1 MKRNEIQKHLYQK
14 YIAPTE
20 QPRERYVGIEVEMP
34 VVNLSGEAV
43 DFAVPQQAAA
53 ALIRTF
59 GFEPQGYDE
68 EGICYSATHPE
79 NGDNISF
86 DCSYN
91 NLELSLGRETM
102 LATLEKRFQR
112 YVSFLNQELG
122 KSGYI
127 LTGMG
132 INPHYKVN
140 SKAFLHVERYRM
152 LERYLQ
158 QCRSWKV
165 PMYFH
170 PYPDYPTYA
179 SASQVQLDVQKD
191 RLIPT
196 IRAFSLVEPVKA
208 VLFSNSCMTEEPELL
223 CTRDMLWENS
233 THGIN
238 PHNIGMFE
246 HLPESEEEL
255 LEYISTTS
263 IFCTERQGHYIHF
276 QPIPIIDYL
285 ERNRVEGE
293 YYADGGYHTI
303 TFQPEEGDLAYLRS
317 YKFEDLTYRGTI
329 EFRSACCQPFR
340 DVMTVAAF
348 HVGLMD
354 HVEELT
360 ALLEQDT
367 SIYQHGYS
375 AAELRNIL
383 NRREWPEFVDRD
395 GLKQLCL
402 SVLDLAEQGMKETGL
417 GEERYLQPLYR
428 RAEQLTSPGR
438 QYMDALDAGVSQKQL
453 ILDYAS
459 LN

>member
-1 MKRNEIQKHLYQK
+1 
-14 YIAPTE
+14 
-20 QPRERYVGIEVEMP
+20 
-34 VVNLSGEAV
+34 
-43 DFAVPQQAAA
+43 
-53 ALIRTF
+53 
-59 GFEPQGYDE
+59 
-68 EGICYSATHPE
+68 
-79 NGDNISF
+79 
-86 DCSYN
+86 
-91 NLELSLGRETM
+91 
-102 LATLEKRFQR
+102 
-112 YVSFLNQELG
+112 
-122 KSGYI
+122 
-127 LTGMG
+127 
-132 INPHYKVN
+132 
-140 SKAFLHVERYRM
+140 M

-158 QCRSWKV
+158 QYRNWKV

-179 SASQVQLDVQKD
+179 SASQVQLDVQKE

-208 VLFSNSCMTEEPELL
+208 VLFSNSCLPEEPGLL
-223 CTRDMLWENS
+223 CIRDMLWENS

-246 HLPESEEEL
+246 HLPESEDEL

-276 QPIPIIDYL
+276 HPIPIIDYL
-285 ERNRVEGE
+285 ERSTVEGE
-293 YYADGGYHTI
+293 YYADGAYHTI
-303 TFQPEEGDLAYLRS
+303 TFRPEKRDLTYLRS

-402 SVLDLAEQGMKETGL
+402 SVLDLAYRGMKETGL
-417 GEERYLQPLYR
+417 GEETYLEPLYK

-459 LN
+459 LD

>member
-1 MKRNEIQKHLYQK
+1 MKRNEIKTHLYEK
-14 YIAPTE
+14 YIVPTV
-20 QPRERYVGIEVEMP
+20 QPRERYIGIEVEMP
-34 VVNLSGEAV
+34 VVNLSGGPV

-53 ALIRTF
+53 AFIQAF
-59 GFEPQGYDE
+59 GFEPQDYDD
-68 EGICYSATHPE
+68 EGVCYTATHPE

-91 NLELSLGRETM
+91 NLELSLGREK
-102 LATLEKRFQR
+102 LLGTLEKRFQT
-112 YVSFLNQELG
+112 YVSFLNQQLG

-132 INPHYKVN
+132 INPHYTAN
-140 SKAFLHVERYRM
+140 SKEFLHVERYRM

-158 QCRSWKV
+158 QYRKWKV

-170 PYPDYPTYA
+170 RYPDYPTYA
-179 SASQVQLDVQKD
+179 SASQVQLDVRKEC
-191 RLIPT
+191 LIPT
-196 IRAFSLVEPVKA
+196 IKAFSLVEPVKA
-208 VLFSNSCMTEEPELL
+208 VLFNNSCLPEEPELL
-223 CTRDMLWENS
+223 CTRDMMWENS

-246 HLPESEEEL
+246 HLPESEDEL

-263 IFCTERQGHYIHF
+263 IFCTERDGHYIHF

-285 ERNRVEGE
+285 ERSAVEGE
-293 YYADGGYHTI
+293 YYADGTYHTI
-303 TFQPEEGDLAYLRS
+303 VFQPEEQDLKYLRS

-329 EFRSACCQPFR
+329 EFRSVCCQPFR

-348 HVGLMD
+348 HAGLMN
-354 HVEELT
+354 HVEELA

-375 AAELRNIL
+375 ASELRKIL
-383 NRREWPEFVDRD
+383 NRREWPEFIDRD

-402 SVLDLAEQGMKETGL
+402 SVLDLACEGLQETGF
-417 GEERYLQPLYR
+417 GEEHYLKPLYE
-428 RAEQLTSPGR
+428 RAMQLTSPGR
-438 QYMDALDAGVSQKQL
+438 HYVDALDAGVSQKQL
-453 ILDYAS
+453 ILEYAS
-459 LN
+459 LD